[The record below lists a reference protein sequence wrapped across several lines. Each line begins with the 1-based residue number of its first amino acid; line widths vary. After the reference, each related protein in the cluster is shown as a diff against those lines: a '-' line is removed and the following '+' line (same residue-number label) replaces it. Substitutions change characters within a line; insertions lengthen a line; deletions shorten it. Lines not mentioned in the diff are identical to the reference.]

1 MDIQEL
7 TRSFWLE
14 YENVF
19 PKLSKTASI
28 ILNSSPSCSTIER
41 FFSEMV
47 SMITPEKNKMTAA
60 TMFKRAA
67 TRHAIS
73 FKNALDSQTTP

>member
-1 MDIQEL
+1 MKFVKHASIGNIKKKIKKIEKDDKNPDKYNKMDIQEL

-41 FFSEMV
+41 FF
-47 SMITPEKNKMTAA
+47 
-60 TMFKRAA
+60 
-67 TRHAIS
+67 
-73 FKNALDSQTTP
+73 